1 MSGGIALHKN
11 NGFMIQGGKVER
23 VRATI
28 VEILEDHGFLTVREI
43 AECLR
48 MRDALLTIE
57 IEYALSRLTEL
68 QDAGMV
74 VVTGKKISRWT
85 GRYAWLWGIK
95 TGGTS
100 HDLSGNA
107 GAFGSVGT
115 KNRGAGRYGGPTAYD

>member
-43 AECLR
+43 AECLC

-57 IEYALSRLTEL
+57 TEYVLSRLTEL

-74 VVTGKKISRWT
+74 AVTGKKISRWT
-85 GRYAWLWGIK
+85 GRYAELWGIRM
-95 TGGTS
+95 GGIAY
-100 HDLSGNA
+100 DLSGNA
-107 GAFGSVGT
+107 GALGSIGA
-115 KNRGAGRYGGPTAYD
+115 KDFGAGRYGSGAAFY